1 MTLEELQAAA
11 NNGDIE
17 AMISLG
23 EQCREESTIGSYIT
37 AIKWFAMAAQKG
49 SCYAAIKAS
58 ALCADVAEAYM
69 EISRY
74 GENTFNFWKQTSMHA
89 LDAMKDPADPDFER
103 NSALVW
109 KLFEKGILGM
119 AFVQC
124 ISGQDEAALE
134 QLKSIGTSEESK
146 FSKEVCLLKG
156 FCISSMVY
164 TMEDAK
170 RALSLFAP
178 VFNDKEYMAS
188 VASKSVLEQMILA
201 SAAHQFAYIVREG
214 IVEPENPRL
223 ADAIIKLAYDSVSED
238 VAKQAILS

>member
-1 MTLEELQAAA
+1 MTMEELQAAA

-23 EQCREESTIGSYIT
+23 EQCREEGTLGSYTT
-37 AIKWFAMAAQKG
+37 AIEWFAMAAQKG

-74 GENTFNFWKQTSMHA
+74 GENMFNFWKQTSMYA

-238 VAKQAILS
+238 VAKKAILS

>member
-74 GENTFNFWKQTSMHA
+74 GENTFNFWKQTSIHA

>member
-23 EQCREESTIGSYIT
+23 EQCREESTIGSYKT
-37 AIKWFAMAAQKG
+37 AINWFAMAAQKG

-58 ALCADVAEAYM
+58 ALCADVAETYM
-69 EISRY
+69 ANSRY
-74 GENTFNFWKQTSMHA
+74 GEDTFNFWKQTSLYA
-89 LDAMKDPADPDFER
+89 LDAMKDPSDPDFEK

-124 ISGQDEAALE
+124 ISGQYEAALE
-134 QLKSIGTSEESK
+134 QLKSVGTSEESK
-146 FSKEVCLLKG
+146 FLKEARLLKG
-156 FCISSMVY
+156 FCITCIAY

-201 SAAHQFAYIVREG
+201 SAAHQFAYIVRKG

>member
-74 GENTFNFWKQTSMHA
+74 GENTFNFWKQTSIHA

-238 VAKQAILS
+238 VAKQAILL

>member
-37 AIKWFAMAAQKG
+37 AIKWFAMAAQRG

-124 ISGQDEAALE
+124 ISGQDEGALE

-223 ADAIIKLAYDSVSED
+223 ADAIIRLAYDSVSED